1 MTRQNPSYIR
11 RLYRGLIICL
21 IGSAISSTLVFAG
34 EYHNSMDRR
43 PGVSP
48 EETLACAQCHTMH
61 GSQGAGATAGSLIYN
76 TSAPG
81 IYPKLLRAAN
91 VLELCLFCHG
101 AISPGV
107 IDSAGRIPPQIVSN
121 ITYIPSAGDFADG
134 GSVNEA

>member
-1 MTRQNPSYIR
+1 MRRHSKMTQHNPSYIR

-21 IGSAISSTLVFAG
+21 IGSAISSTL
-34 EYHNSMDRR
+34 
-43 PGVSP
+43 
-48 EETLACAQCHTMH
+48 ACAQCHTMH
-61 GSQGAGATAGSLIYN
+61 GSQGEGSLIYGG
-76 TSAPG
+76 AAA
-81 IYPKLLRAAN
+81 IYPKLLRQAS

-134 GSVNEA
+134 GSVNEANRHSNRFYRLHAARQ